1 MQGAEEMQDAE
12 EIKEAEEMPEHWKEI
27 YRETYEWQLESH
39 GSPND
44 QKRIPELAIR
54 VFNAVISLAN
64 TPKTNSSAIGKAL
77 LEVTNDIET
86 AVCEMKKRA
95 DEEAS
100 RSNFPMGKKKVLARS
115 NPRKKRE
122 LSQNGQLTKELTDG
136 LERCLRPQVNHAY
149 GTSTEKLRQDEGSH

>member
-27 YRETYEWQLESH
+27 YRET
-39 GSPND
+39 
-44 QKRIPELAIR
+44 

-115 NPRKKRE
+115 IPRKKRE